1 MTKSELIEKY
11 AAMVPRYVAIDRL
24 SGNSKGEL
32 IFDDEAITDLF
43 TRLLEAYDAQKPV
56 EGWHL
61 RLADKLLADKQYIAD
76 MPITRESLAALI
88 ASHAPKEYPLYK
100 IEDGKVTQATPQGVD
115 VESVWEEL
123 RLDETVEFPNWDGSG
138 EPHFLMISKQQLA
151 AALASVQKGSG
162 E

>member
-1 MTKSELIEKY
+1 MSQDQDLIDKY
-11 AAMVPRYVAIDRL
+11 LSDTPEMRDLLCYPDR
-24 SGNSKGEL
+24 
-32 IFDDEAITDLF
+32 
-43 TRLLEAYDAQKPV
+43 
-56 EGWHL
+56 
-61 RLADKLLADKQYIAD
+61 DKLRSILTRFLAEV
-76 MPITRESLAALI
+76 RR
-88 ASHAPKEYPLYK
+88 
-100 IEDGKVTQATPQGVD
+100 GVD